1 MCPDTESK
9 TEGEAG
15 ALWYERQKETEEPW
29 CEPQASL
36 PRSAKARGAEE
47 RRGGLSKAPK
57 ARTHWRWRKEGLAQI
72 LLVLF

>member
-36 PRSAKARGAEE
+36 
-47 RRGGLSKAPK
+47 
-57 ARTHWRWRKEGLAQI
+57 Q
-72 LLVLF
+72 